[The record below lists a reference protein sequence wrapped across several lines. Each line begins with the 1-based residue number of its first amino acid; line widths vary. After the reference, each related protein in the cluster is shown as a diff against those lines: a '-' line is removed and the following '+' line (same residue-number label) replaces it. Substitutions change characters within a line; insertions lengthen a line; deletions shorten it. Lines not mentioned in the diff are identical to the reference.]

1 MRKSQFV
8 PSVRVVGGRGPTIP
22 EYGRGTGTAYNKKTL
37 NETLEDMEEFVYYPW
52 NRNDSVAEEDNA
64 EDEEEDS
71 VLGKRRQRA
80 DNGGI
85 SRKRRR
91 I

>member
-1 MRKSQFV
+1 M
-8 PSVRVVGGRGPTIP
+8 VGGRGPTIP

-52 NRNDSVAEEDNA
+52 NRNDAAVEEEDNA